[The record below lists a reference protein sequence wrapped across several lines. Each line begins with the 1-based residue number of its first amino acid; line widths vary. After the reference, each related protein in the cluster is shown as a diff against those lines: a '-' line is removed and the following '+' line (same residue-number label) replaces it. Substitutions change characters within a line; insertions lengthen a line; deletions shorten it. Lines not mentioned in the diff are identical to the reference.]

1 MAPTA
6 CGIKCTARFLEC
18 AMTLPLPALLD
29 QIHTEAQALYGKG
42 RVADYIPALG
52 EVPPRQFG
60 MAVALVSGESHTVG
74 DAQVPFSLQS
84 ITKLFTFVI
93 ALKLMGEGL
102 WQRVGRE
109 PSGAAFNS
117 IVQLETENGIP
128 RNPFINAGALVITDI
143 LTSRYAHLDYALL
156 GALRA
161 AEAVADARLLQIE
174 GRHDT
179 FLAGD
184 ADILLAHDCPARP
197 LHEGLSQHDRLR
209 LRGDR
214 FQPYAA
220 ISAGDFGFPG
230 TTQTPFPLIAYAQRA
245 YFADLFEH
253 VLSRNEDR
261 PAYRMS
267 VQCDM
272 SDVLKEVI
280 VAGHGV
286 GWLPESAVDP
296 AAAALIAANIA
307 KSPSPPEMV
316 TVPRARDVV
325 FPALT
330 VVINASARS
339 RAIRIA

>member
-1 MAPTA
+1 MD
-6 CGIKCTARFLEC
+6 IRWLQDFL
-18 AMTLPLPALLD
+18 AL
-29 QIHTEAQALYGKG
+29 
-42 RVADYIPALG
+42 
-52 EVPPRQFG
+52 
-60 MAVALVSGESHTVG
+60 
-74 DAQVPFSLQS
+74 AQVRN
-84 ITKLFTFVI
+84 FT
-93 ALKLMGEGL
+93 
-102 WQRVGRE
+102 
-109 PSGAAFNS
+109 
-117 IVQLETENGIP
+117 
-128 RNPFINAGALVITDI
+128 
-143 LTSRYAHLDYALL
+143 
-156 GALRA
+156 RA
-161 AEAVADARLLQIE
+161 AEFRNLSQAAFSRRIQSLEQWLGTALVVKGSQPVRLTEAGQHFLDEAATSVDRLLAARAAIRSSQFEVMSQIRLAMTNVLARSDFRRLLGLIGPSRRSSFSVLVGTTAE
-174 GRHDT
+174 VTAR

-296 AAAALIAANIA
+296 AAAGLIAPIGGPDWALPLDICA
-307 KSPSPPEMV
+307 FR
-316 TVPRARDVV
+316 PRR
-325 FPALT
+325 ALGPQ
-330 VVINASARS
+330 VDALWQALAASA
-339 RAIRIA
+339 A